1 VKDPEVLS
9 NEEIADLL
17 PNLAMIKSWCDSVA
31 RHAEKLALSGVP
43 IEGYKL
49 VTSRTNRKWADEQEA
64 IKAMTLLTNEPVM
77 SRKPISPSK
86 AVAMLGKDCDSV
98 NALIVKPEGR
108 PTLVPVSDKRP
119 ALEATD
125 GFDAIDD

>member
-1 VKDPEVLS
+1 MKDPEVLS
-9 NEEIADLL
+9 NEEIAGLL
-17 PNLAMIKSWCDSVA
+17 PHLATIKSWCDSVA
-31 RHAEKLALSGVP
+31 RHAQKLALTGVP

-49 VTSRTNRKWADEQEA
+49 VTSRTNRRWADEQEA
-64 IKAMTLLTNEPVM
+64 IRAMSLLTNEPVL

-86 AVAMLGKDCDSV
+86 AITMLGKDCDSV
-98 NALIVKPEGR
+98 NALIVKPEGK

>member
-1 VKDPEVLS
+1 MRDPEVLS
-9 NEEIADLL
+9 NDEIADLL
-17 PNLAMIKSWCDSVA
+17 PHLATIKSWCDSVA

-64 IKAMTLLTNEPVM
+64 IRVMGMLTNEPVY
-77 SRKPISPSK
+77 SRKPISPSR
-86 AVAMLGKDCDSV
+86 AVAMLGKECDGV

-119 ALEATD
+119 ALDMLD
-125 GFDAIDD
+125 GFNAIED

>member
-1 VKDPEVLS
+1 MRDPEVLS
-9 NEEIADLL
+9 NEEIAELL
-17 PNLAMIKSWCDSVA
+17 PHLATIKNWCDAVA
-31 RHAEKLALSGVP
+31 SHAEKLALSGVA
-43 IEGYKL
+43 IDGYKL

-64 IKAMTLLTNEPVM
+64 IRAMGMLTNEPVF

-86 AVAMLGKDCDSV
+86 AIAMLGKNCDSV

-108 PTLVPVSDKRP
+108 PTLVPVSDRRP

-125 GFDAIDD
+125 GFDVIDE

>member
-1 VKDPEVLS
+1 MS
-9 NEEIADLL
+9 NEEIAELL
-17 PNLAMIKSWCDSVA
+17 PHLATIKSWCDSVA

-49 VTSRTNRKWADEQEA
+49 VSSRTNRRWSDDEEA

-98 NALIVKPEGR
+98 NALIVKPEGK
-108 PTLVPVSDKRP
+108 PTLVPESDRRP
-119 ALEATD
+119 ALDMLD
-125 GFDAIDD
+125 GFDVIEN

>member
-1 VKDPEVLS
+1 MRDPEILS
-9 NEEIADLL
+9 NEEIAALL
-17 PNLAMIKSWCDSVA
+17 PHLATIKNWCDSVA

-43 IEGYKL
+43 IDGYKL
-49 VTSRTNRKWADEQEA
+49 VSSRTNRRWSDDEEA

-119 ALEATD
+119 ALDMLD
-125 GFDAIDD
+125 GFDVIEN

>member
-1 VKDPEVLS
+1 VRDVEFLS
-9 NEEIADLL
+9 NEEIAALL
-17 PNLAMIKSWCDSVA
+17 PHLATIKSWCDAVA
-31 RHAEKLALSGVP
+31 SHAEKLALSGGP

-49 VTSRTNRKWADEQEA
+49 VTSRTNRRWADEEAA

-86 AVAMLGKDCDSV
+86 AIAMLGKECDSV
-98 NALIVKPEGR
+98 NALIVKLEGR

-119 ALEATD
+119 ALNVLD
-125 GFDAIDD
+125 GFDAIDE

>member
-1 VKDPEVLS
+1 MKDPDVLS

>member
-1 VKDPEVLS
+1 MKDAEVLS
-9 NEEIADLL
+9 NEEIAGLL
-17 PNLAMIKSWCDSVA
+17 PHLATIKSWCDSVA
-31 RHAEKLALSGVP
+31 RHAEKLALTGVP

-64 IKAMTLLTNEPVM
+64 IRVMGMLTNEPVY
-77 SRKPISPSK
+77 SRKPISPSR
-86 AVAMLGKDCDSV
+86 AVAMLGKNCDSV

-108 PTLVPVSDKRP
+108 PTLVPVSDRRP
-119 ALEATD
+119 ALETTD

>member
-1 VKDPEVLS
+1 MRDPEVLS
-9 NEEIADLL
+9 NEEIAALL
-17 PNLAMIKSWCDSVA
+17 PHLATIKNWCDSVA
-31 RHAEKLALSGVP
+31 RHAEKLAKSGVP

-49 VTSRTNRKWADEQEA
+49 VTSRTNRKWADDQEA
-64 IKAMTLLTNEPVM
+64 IRAMGMLTNEPVY

-108 PTLVPVSDKRP
+108 PTLVPVSDRRP
-119 ALEATD
+119 ALDMLD
-125 GFDAIDD
+125 GFDVLEN

>member
-1 VKDPEVLS
+1 MKDAEVLS
-9 NEEIADLL
+9 NEEIAGLL
-17 PNLAMIKSWCDSVA
+17 PHLATIKSWCDSVA

-64 IKAMTLLTNEPVM
+64 IRVMGMLTNEPVY

-86 AVAMLGKDCDSV
+86 AITMLGKNCDGV
-98 NALIVKPEGR
+98 NALIVKPEGK

-119 ALEATD
+119 ALEATA

>member
-1 VKDPEVLS
+1 MRDPEVLS
-9 NEEIADLL
+9 NDEIADLL
-17 PNLAMIKSWCDSVA
+17 PHLATIKSWCDSVA

-64 IKAMTLLTNEPVM
+64 IRVMGMLTNEPVY
-77 SRKPISPSK
+77 SRKPISPSR
-86 AVAMLGKDCDSV
+86 AVAMLGKECDGV

-119 ALEATD
+119 ALDMLD

>member
-1 VKDPEVLS
+1 MRDPEVLS
-9 NEEIADLL
+9 NEEIAELL
-17 PNLAMIKSWCDSVA
+17 PHLATIKNWCDAVA
-31 RHAEKLALSGVP
+31 SHAEKLALSGVA
-43 IEGYKL
+43 IDGYKL

-64 IKAMTLLTNEPVM
+64 IRAMGMLTNEPVF

-86 AVAMLGKDCDSV
+86 AIAMLGKNCDSV

-108 PTLVPVSDKRP
+108 PTLVPVSDRRP

-125 GFDAIDD
+125 CFNAIDE

>member
-1 VKDPEVLS
+1 MKDAEVLS
-9 NEEIADLL
+9 NEEIAGLL
-17 PNLAMIKSWCDSVA
+17 PHLATIKSWCDSVA

-64 IKAMTLLTNEPVM
+64 IRVMGMLTNEPVY

-86 AVAMLGKDCDSV
+86 AITMLGKNCDGV
-98 NALIVKPEGR
+98 NALIGKPEGK

-119 ALEATD
+119 ALEATA

>member
-1 VKDPEVLS
+1 VRDPEVLS
-9 NEEIADLL
+9 NDEIADLL
-17 PNLAMIKSWCDSVA
+17 PHLATIKSWCDSVA

-64 IKAMTLLTNEPVM
+64 IRVMGMLTNEPVYL
-77 SRKPISPSK
+77 RKPISPSR
-86 AVAMLGKDCDSV
+86 AVAMLGKECDGV

-119 ALEATD
+119 ALDMLD
-125 GFDAIDD
+125 GFNAIED

>member
-1 VKDPEVLS
+1 MRDPEVLS
-9 NEEIADLL
+9 NDEIADLL
-17 PNLAMIKSWCDSVA
+17 PHLATIKSWCDSVA

-49 VTSRTNRKWADEQEA
+49 VTSRTNRKWADDEEA

-77 SRKPISPSK
+77 SRKPISPSR
-86 AVAMLGKDCDSV
+86 AVAMLGKNCDSV

-119 ALEATD
+119 ALEATA